1 MYTFFKLQTTI
12 NGYFFLSEITFY
24 KVNTMKEG
32 FVYLLVDF
40 GSEPEKYKIGITT
53 GRIDKRIKSLQTGN
67 PNEINVLKYFKSK
80 FYRHIEKS
88 LHKKYNYLKT
98 NGGNEWFTLPPD
110 SVFDFMSDCESIHN
124 QIDHLVKMGNPFIIS

>member
-53 GRIDKRIKSLQTGN
+53 GRIDKRIK
-67 PNEINVLKYFKSK
+67 
-80 FYRHIEKS
+80 
-88 LHKKYNYLKT
+88 
-98 NGGNEWFTLPPD
+98 
-110 SVFDFMSDCESIHN
+110 
-124 QIDHLVKMGNPFIIS
+124 